1 MSDDSLT
8 EVQFHGCPISSVLP
22 VLEENN
28 PDGFACKAPRTG
40 QPWMGKRV
48 QGGIQLLCHI
58 YYHWILLLDPLL
70 EFIKEYF
77 TTPSDVMEQYLSLS
91 LESLFSF
98 HCWECNECRCDVRDW
113 KLSEH
118 RSAFLTDILHGD
130 LPYMNINSWGTLL
143 MRTIPSASLR
153 FLLNLKSNWKYPVKW
168 CSGLLNIPFFF
179 SLSLM

>member
-1 MSDDSLT
+1 MNDDWLT

-58 YYHWILLLDPLL
+58 YYHWLLLLDPHL
-70 EFIKEYF
+70 ELIKEYF
-77 TTPSDVMEQYLSLS
+77 ITPSTIVFLFVIRVL
-91 LESLFSF
+91 LFSF
-98 HCWECNECRCDVRDW
+98 HCGECNECRCDVRDW

-130 LPYMNINSWGTLL
+130 LP
-143 MRTIPSASLR
+143 
-153 FLLNLKSNWKYPVKW
+153 
-168 CSGLLNIPFFF
+168 
-179 SLSLM
+179 